1 MPDAFTSLLS
11 ALAPALGLP
20 EITVREDDPSCLLV
34 IDDFEVSL
42 RWLPEADMVMM
53 FTVVAPL
60 PLEGRE
66 ALYAELLDANTFF
79 HGTQGFTLAARE
91 DTGVTLQGVMSMR
104 MLDGSNVAQWVQNF
118 VADPS
123 DGRSAGERLQA
134 FVPKRKAAFGRLF
147 LCASAGREEKRGEGK
162 KEKLRGMDGK
172 GGALPGRG
180 AAS

>member
-1 MPDAFTSLLS
+1 MTDAFTSLLS

-104 MLDGSNVAQWVQNF
+104 LLDGSNVAQWVQNF
-118 VADPS
+118 VDVAS
-123 DGRSAGERLQA
+123 EWQA
-134 FVPKRKAAFGRLF
+134 VCL
-147 LCASAGREEKRGEGK
+147 
-162 KEKLRGMDGK
+162 KEPQPDAQPEPQTVFPQDMLRV
-172 GGALPGRG
+172 
-180 AAS
+180 